1 MKKLLYFSTL
11 FFASFFLLVACS
23 KKEDIPE
30 GSIDEYY
37 FVKTDGAVL
46 PVRITGKENS
56 FGYLIMTHGGPG
68 GTAQLFRNSIGV
80 HDLEKDFTLVYW
92 DQRGSG
98 FTQGNSSLEDY
109 NIEQF
114 NKDLDAIVEFVK
126 QVKKSDNIFL
136 LGHSW
141 GGGLTS
147 YYLSNPT
154 DGLAHQAKVK
164 GFVMDAGAYSIVGA
178 MQQSVLNMKAYA
190 AEQTAANK
198 DKQYWKGFDDFI
210 TQNPKITADKFIDY
224 TKYVNKAKGVFFAK
238 YETYDGSLPDYE
250 SDAFIKNF
258 TQGIE
263 NTKIGGKNVF
273 DEMDLTPWLPTIS
286 IPTLIIWGQNDRL
299 VPMTLAQPFYNAIST
314 PANKK
319 SIRTY
324 SNCGHEPQTEA
335 PTSFTADVKKFI
347 LDNQ

>member
-1 MKKLLYFSTL
+1 MFIGI
-11 FFASFFLLVACS
+11 
-23 KKEDIPE
+23 KEDRDLRRAIP
-30 GSIDEYY
+30 
-37 FVKTDGAVL
+37 VWK
-46 PVRITGKENS
+46 
-56 FGYLIMTHGGPG
+56 
-68 GTAQLFRNSIGV
+68 
-80 HDLEKDFTLVYW
+80 
-92 DQRGSG
+92 
-98 FTQGNSSLEDY
+98 
-109 NIEQF
+109 IEQF

-224 TKYVNKAKGVFFAK
+224 TKYVNKAKGVFFANPFRQK
-238 YETYDGSLPDYE
+238 HFFRNG
-250 SDAFIKNF
+250 FN
-258 TQGIE
+258 
-263 NTKIGGKNVF
+263 
-273 DEMDLTPWLPTIS
+273 
-286 IPTLIIWGQNDRL
+286 
-299 VPMTLAQPFYNAIST
+299 TLA
-314 PANKK
+314 
-319 SIRTY
+319 
-324 SNCGHEPQTEA
+324 SNYLNSDPYYLGT
-335 PTSFTADVKKFI
+335 K
-347 LDNQ
+347 